1 VKPLDQDY
9 FFMAQAIAIA
19 KKGQGKTH
27 PNPCVGALVVHN
39 GMIVGEG
46 FHEKSGSA
54 HAEVFALNNAGNK
67 TQSSTL
73 FVTLEPCS
81 HYGKT
86 PPCTKAIIDAGVSRV
101 VIGMRDPNPLVN
113 GQGLKALKD
122 AGIETYVGLLEDE
135 CIKINEGFFYRF
147 NKGRPFIRSKIA
159 SSLDGHTALES
170 GESKWITS
178 DASRQDVQFWRA
190 KSSAILTGVGTVNT
204 DNPNLDVIDSGIDDQ
219 PKRIILDTQ
228 LRIHPESHLLKK
240 KNTYVCYCDDPN
252 SKLNLLKKSNAQFVK
267 LDKNNQQISF
277 DSLVEFMMTLELN
290 DILVEAGPTLNG
302 SLLQAELI
310 DEFVFYVSPTLL
322 GGNAMN
328 IFNLP
333 ILKKMDEKIKLR
345 FNDIRQFDQDIRII
359 SRIDK

>member
-1 VKPLDQDY
+1 MKPLDQDY
-9 FFMAQAIAIA
+9 FFMSQAIAIA

-54 HAEVFALNNAGNK
+54 HAEVIALNNAGNK
-67 TQSSTL
+67 TKSSTL

-86 PPCTKAIIDAGVSRV
+86 PPCINAIIDAGVSRV
-101 VIGMRDPNPLVN
+101 VIGMSDPNPLVD

-159 SSLDGHTALES
+159 SSLDGHTALKS

-178 DASRQDVQFWRA
+178 DASRQDVQLWRA
-190 KSSAILTGVGTVNT
+190 KSSAILTGIGTVNV
-204 DNPNLDVIDSGIDDQ
+204 DNPNLDVIEWNDDHQ
-219 PKRIILDTQ
+219 PKKIILDSQ
-228 LRIHPESHLLKK
+228 LRIHPESHLLNK

-267 LDKNNQQISF
+267 LEKNNQQISF
-277 DSLVEFMMTLELN
+277 DSLIEFMMTLELN

-302 SLLQAELI
+302 SLLQSGLI

-333 ILKKMDEKIKLR
+333 VLKKMDEKIKLR